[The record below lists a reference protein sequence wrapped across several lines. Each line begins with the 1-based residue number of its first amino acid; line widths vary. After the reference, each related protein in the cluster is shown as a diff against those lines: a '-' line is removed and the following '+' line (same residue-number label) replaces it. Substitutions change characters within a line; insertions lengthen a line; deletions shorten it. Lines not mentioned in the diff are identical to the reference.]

1 MHRMTEQSTFERP
14 EWPLHALPKVTIER
28 LFGLMAATYG
38 ARFAAMW
45 AGSPD
50 PREQAAYLVRVQK
63 VWASELAKLSPEQYK
78 AGVANLTALPKAPD
92 LPTFMAHCR
101 QVRSEQASS
110 AAPQL
115 FYAPRASEETV
126 NANMRTLRPAISRIM
141 TRVPTAEWAFKLVL
155 RGATESGGA
164 LPYGVLKCATDAIT
178 SPAGARAVEDA
189 DPAVRDQYAAL
200 RQKTIDDYR
209 MRGQRLWSLQ

>member
-1 MHRMTEQSTFERP
+1 MNQMTERSTFDRP
-14 EWPLHALPKVTIER
+14 EWPLNALPQQWVEKLFSKMTAFYGSRFASMWAGADVLEVQKAWAIELGKLSREQLKAGSESLSALPKPPT
-28 LFGLMAATYG
+28 L
-38 ARFAAMW
+38 
-45 AGSPD
+45 
-50 PREQAAYLVRVQK
+50 
-63 VWASELAKLSPEQYK
+63 PEF
-78 AGVANLTALPKAPD
+78 VAL
-92 LPTFMAHCR
+92 CR
-101 QVRSEQASS
+101 QARSEQASS